1 MSLPKRSLTFILI
14 ILLSM
19 GCDLLSGCSR
29 GRSKVTGGSKPDG
42 SVIYAAIGDSTGT
55 GLGTREGGY
64 VERLF
69 ARIKLERPASRLI
82 NLSLAGANTRQILK
96 RQVEKIIQ
104 SNPTLVTIGIGMND
118 LLQGVPED
126 EFAKNYEEIVSR
138 LLKTDAVIIVTT
150 LPDLSVAPAFS
161 NRDLNELSARLMRY
175 NQRIEMIAG
184 RYQFLLIDVYAM
196 SRQSLQS
203 HPEFFAADGMHPSD
217 AGHEYWA
224 EMLWPAVSKAIS

>member
-1 MSLPKRSLTFILI
+1 MYLPKRSLTFILI
-14 ILLSM
+14 LILS
-19 GCDLLSGCSR
+19 CDLLGGCSR
-29 GRSKVTGGSKPDG
+29 TRSKVTGGAKPDG

-69 ARIKLERPASRLI
+69 AKIKLERPASQLI
-82 NLSLAGANTRQILK
+82 NQSLAGANTQQILK
-96 RQVEKIIQ
+96 RQMEKTIQ

-118 LLQGVPED
+118 LLQGIPED
-126 EFAKNYEEIVSR
+126 EFAKNYEEIVTR

-150 LPDLSVAPAFS
+150 LPDLSSAPAFS
-161 NRDLNELSARLMRY
+161 NRDLNEISARLIRY
-175 NQRIEMIAG
+175 NQRIEMIAE

-203 HPEFFAADGMHPSD
+203 HPEFFAEDGLHPSD
-217 AGHEYWA
+217 AGHAYWA
-224 EMLWPAVSKAIS
+224 EMLWPTVSKAIS